1 MKSKANRN
9 LESNDY
15 IIWSIVIGYATVAL
29 ATLLHDPIL
38 HGATALLFGFMV
50 EDYTTGMGTGATT
63 VLAPTSAP
71 VFSKWVFFML
81 PAIIIFILVYL
92 ITIFKPDRL
101 VFTAGNMVLGI
112 NVFSFHPGVE
122 GSDAFKAM
130 GYLIQG
136 GWSEAEA
143 YLLHLFIL
151 LIAFGLWFLHYYII
165 GENNLKDAKARMKNI
180 VQ

>member
-1 MKSKANRN
+1 MAPKKK
-9 LESNDY
+9 EGKD
-15 IIWSIVIGYATVAL
+15 IILYSILTMYLMIGAATM
-29 ATLLHDPIL
+29 LHDPIL

-50 EDYTTGMGTGATT
+50 EDYNTGLGIGDTTA
-63 VLAPTSAP
+63 LAPTGAP

-92 ITIFKPDRL
+92 ITIFKPNRL

-136 GWSEAEA
+136 GWSEAGA
-143 YLLHLFIL
+143 YMLHLFIL
-151 LIAFGLWFLHYYII
+151 LLAFGLWFMHYYII

-180 VQ
+180 IH

>member
-1 MKSKANRN
+1 MKSKTNQKT
-9 LESNDY
+9 ESNEY
-15 IIWSIVIGYATVAL
+15 IYWTIIFGFVLLAL
-29 ATLLHDPIL
+29 ATTFHDPIL
-38 HGATALLFGFMV
+38 HGAVALLFGFKI
-50 EDYTTGMGTGATT
+50 EDYNTGLGIGDTTA
-63 VLAPTSAP
+63 LAPIGAP

-165 GENNLKDAKARMKNI
+165 GENNLKDAKSRMNNI
-180 VQ
+180 IH

>member
-1 MKSKANRN
+1 MSSKSNRK

-15 IIWSIVIGYATVAL
+15 ILWSILAGYIILIVAT
-29 ATLLHDPIL
+29 TFHDPIL
-38 HGATALLFGFMV
+38 HGATALLFGWMV
-50 EDYTTGMGTGATT
+50 EGYNTGIGIGDTTA
-63 VLAPTSAP
+63 LAPIGAP

-92 ITIFKPDRL
+92 MTIFKPDRL
-101 VFTAGNMVLGI
+101 VFTTGNMVLGI

-165 GENNLKDAKARMKNI
+165 GENNLKDAKSRMKNI
-180 VQ
+180 VH